1 MIWNADEILRTQAQM
16 ETERSA
22 YEGEWRDV
30 AALLLPRETQLLSGT
45 SHAGLMAG
53 RPDNARIFDE
63 TARQSLQHGCE
74 VFEGE
79 VIPQGGVWQKFK
91 ARDTELMKI
100 RRVALWY
107 EALGTRLFALRN
119 SPYSGFALQTHQ
131 SVKSL
136 LGFGNQGMWV
146 DKLKDARGLPVGLSY
161 RSEHVGQLY
170 VRENAEGV
178 VNRVH
183 RKFSLTA
190 QQASDKWRDKA
201 PECVRKAMTGSTP
214 RPNDSHEYLHVL
226 MPNPAYDPDRIDAAG
241 KKVAAC
247 YVSISDKAVFDEGG
261 YRTMRL
267 TYSRYEKV
275 QTQPY
280 GSGPFMDV
288 LPSVRACQAMMR
300 DLITAIE
307 FMAKPAL
314 GAHDDMLDQILM
326 YSPGGVT
333 YGAIDSRGQR
343 LIQQLWENPDIAPAL
358 QLLKDTREVIKRA
371 GFEDLYIA
379 RQDLKS
385 HISAAEQILRDQQK
399 GMLLGPFKRQEM
411 EWFTPQGDVELD
423 LMAEM
428 GMLDDMPPEVAEAG
442 GLFQTDYD
450 NPLSRAR
457 DAGEAGG
464 FYQMLS
470 GVTPLMQLDP
480 TGAVP
485 EFFKVYPFPRIVEN
499 LGRVHGVPVAWS
511 ATEDEREA
519 SGNEARALAD
529 KASLLEVS
537 ERSAAIVKDLAT
549 AGAAGGLTGA

>member
-1 MIWNADEILRTQAQM
+1 MTWSADEILREQGAM

-22 YEGEWRDV
+22 YEAEWRDV
-30 AALLLPRETQLLSGT
+30 AALLLPREAGLLSGT
-45 SHAGLMAG
+45 ALSGFNS
-53 RPDNARIFDE
+53 RPQLERIFDE

-79 VIPQGGVWQKFK
+79 VIPQGGVWQKFR
-91 ARDTELMKI
+91 ARDDELMKI
-100 RRVALWY
+100 RRCALWY

-146 DKLKDARGLPVGLSY
+146 DKLRDARGMPVGLSY
-161 RSEHVGQLY
+161 QSEHVGQLY
-170 VRENAEGV
+170 VREDAQGRV
-178 VNRVH
+178 VRTH

-190 QQASDKWRDKA
+190 QQASDKWGEAA
-201 PECVRKAMTGSTP
+201 PECVRKAMAGPNPSPNST
-214 RPNDSHEYLHVL
+214 HEYLHVL
-226 MPNPAYDPDRIDAAG
+226 RPNRAYEPERIDVAG
-241 KKVAAC
+241 KRIAAC
-247 YVSISDKAVFDEGG
+247 YLSIADRQVFAEGG

-333 YGAIDSRGQR
+333 YGAIDGRGQK
-343 LIQQLWENPDIAPAL
+343 LIQQLWDNPDIAPAL
-358 QLLKDTREVIKRA
+358 QLLKDTRDIIKRA

-379 RQDLKS
+379 RQELKS
-385 HISAAEQILRDQQK
+385 HISAAEQILRDQQR
-399 GMLLGPFKRQEM
+399 GMLLGPFKRQEV

-428 GMLDDMPPEVAEAG
+428 GMLDDMPPEVVEAG

-450 NPLSRAR
+450 NPLTRAR

-464 FYQMLS
+464 FYQMLN

-480 TGAVP
+480 GHTVP

-499 LGRVHGVPVAWS
+499 LGRVHGVPVGWS
-511 ATEDEREA
+511 ASDEERAAADE
-519 SGNEARALAD
+519 EARAQAEG
-529 KASLLEVS
+529 ASLLDVG
-537 ERSAAIVKDLAT
+537 ERSAAIAKDLAQ
-549 AGAAGGLTGA
+549 AGAAGGLSGA